1 MLLKILTTAAPM
13 SWLWALRALAVQQQ
27 GLQHREAGIRL
38 SVELSAGCKAKKQET
53 LSRQTPI
60 LIQKEKPYTVIEE
73 LTLPQDRS
81 SRKGE
86 KSSVKGTTK
95 EVLP

>member
-1 MLLKILTTAAPM
+1 MAAGAPT
-13 SWLWALRALAVQQQ
+13 Q
-27 GLQHREAGIRL
+27 EAGIRL
-38 SVELSAGCKAKKQET
+38 SVELSAGCKAKKQKTHFPDKHQFLYRKKNPT
-53 LSRQTPI
+53 L
-60 LIQKEKPYTVIEE
+60 IEV